1 MLQIDDDE
9 SDDDDEDMEDEE
21 MMAMDDSGSESGDGA
36 EFDTVSLQQ

>member
-9 SDDDDEDMEDEE
+9 SDDEEDMEDED